1 MFFVG
6 GESEIKD
13 YYDIVVIGGG
23 PGGLGAA
30 IYAGRAGVS
39 CLVIESNITGG
50 QMNETDIIENYPG
63 FEEIQGP
70 ILAEKMKRHA
80 EKFGA
85 EFHTASVIDVD
96 FTGQVKKVVMDDGMV
111 VSSEIVVIATGASHR
126 KLHVPGEEEFS
137 GKGVSYCAT
146 CDGHFFKGKDVALV
160 GGGDTAITEALYLSN
175 IVNRVIVIHRR
186 DKLRAVKSLQDRA
199 FSRDNIEFLWNT
211 IVKSIE
217 GSDKVEKLVLENKKS
232 GETFEL
238 EVSGVFIAIGIVPN
252 SELFKGKVNLD
263 SQGYIITDQNMETNV
278 RGVYAVGD
286 VRAKKLRQV
295 ITAVAEGAIAVSHA
309 VETYLG

>member
-1 MFFVG
+1 M
-6 GESEIKD
+6 
-13 YYDIVVIGGG
+13 
-23 PGGLGAA
+23 
-30 IYAGRAGVS
+30 
-39 CLVIESNITGG
+39 
-50 QMNETDIIENYPG
+50 
-63 FEEIQGP
+63 
-70 ILAEKMKRHA
+70 
-80 EKFGA
+80 
-85 EFHTASVIDVD
+85 
-96 FTGQVKKVVMDDGMV
+96 
-111 VSSEIVVIATGASHR
+111 
-126 KLHVPGEEEFS
+126 
-137 GKGVSYCAT
+137 
-146 CDGHFFKGKDVALV
+146 
-160 GGGDTAITEALYLSN
+160 
-175 IVNRVIVIHRR
+175 IHRR